1 MFPCQDT
8 PSVKVTYTAELTVP
22 RELTALMSAVPTG
35 SHEVPNDNSKKV
47 FTFEQKVPVPSYLVA
62 IAVGALESRQIG
74 PRSYVWSEKE
84 VIDQAA
90 DEFAQTE
97 EMLQTAESLCGPYV
111 WGRYDLLVLPPSFPY
126 GGMENPC
133 LTFVTPTLL
142 AGDRSLA
149 NVIAHEIC
157 HSWTGNLVT
166 NHNWEHFWLNEGFTV
181 FIERKIASRL
191 VDEKMRHFHC
201 IGGWKALINS
211 ITDFK
216 DALHLT
222 ALVPKLDGIDPDD
235 AFSSVPYEK
244 GSALLFYLESLAG
257 GPDQFEPY
265 LKSYIDKFKY
275 KTVTTDQWKE
285 HLLDYFNEQ
294 GKKSVFDVVD
304 WEGWLYRAGLPPCQP
319 EYGHM
324 TWHTV

>member
-211 ITDFK
+211 VLFFI
-216 DALHLT
+216 LC
-222 ALVPKLDGIDPDD
+222 V
-235 AFSSVPYEK
+235 
-244 GSALLFYLESLAG
+244 LL
-257 GPDQFEPY
+257 
-265 LKSYIDKFKY
+265 
-275 KTVTTDQWKE
+275 
-285 HLLDYFNEQ
+285 
-294 GKKSVFDVVD
+294 
-304 WEGWLYRAGLPPCQP
+304 
-319 EYGHM
+319 
-324 TWHTV
+324 